1 MLNANFDFHIHPSF
15 KTFLGALNEPDR
27 KDCWKNVAFGTNS
40 CIGILNSQSSLTQMK
55 QGNIRLA
62 VANVLSLERPLAK
75 NFLLQVFDSLS
86 NQLDGEIFRKVRNQ
100 NATPEDSL
108 SYFDL
113 MMAELI
119 HLVNAQTTNPNLKVK
134 IIKSM
139 TEFVDD
145 DETINLILAAE
156 GGHNFYGE
164 LDKGEQEDNP
174 NAILKHLG
182 NFKKKDEPFRMFY
195 ITLVHL
201 YTSHLGN
208 HAFAIKLI
216 TGREFKPAGKG
227 LTNLGKIFIREAL
240 RTSETEHRILIDI
253 KHMSLQSRLDFYK
266 IRKEEFPD
274 VPIIASHIGVTG
286 TSFRRNAI
294 RFVDSTMSVTLNE
307 VYFNFDLCKGLA
319 NTYFNPWSIN
329 MYLEDIEEI
338 VASGGLMGVSLDKRI
353 LGCEAVVAN
362 EFLSADETILLRNKQ
377 RVTNIDVLKDLQA
390 IQAIDFSM
398 AGRSTNELHYL
409 ANNILYI
416 VRVGQE
422 VMINKDGVETK
433 VGDDVWKQLCIGSDF
448 DGLIEPIKGFKDSS
462 KTSTL
467 RGTLKNALIELSHL
481 SVVPIN
487 VPENVEDLIM
497 FENAFAFMNRH
508 YQ

>member
-1 MLNANFDFHIHPSF
+1 MPNPNFDFHIHPSF
-15 KTFLGALNEPDR
+15 KTFLGALKEPDR
-27 KDCWKNVAFGTNS
+27 KDCWKNVAFGANA

-55 QGNIRLA
+55 QGNVRLA

-75 NFLLQVFDSLS
+75 NFLLSVFNTLS
-86 NQLDGEIFRKVRNQ
+86 PQLDDEIFRKVRNQ
-100 NATPEDSL
+100 NSNPEDSF

-119 HLVNAQTTNPNLKVK
+119 HLVNAQHTDPNLKVK

-139 TEFVDD
+139 AEFVNDD
-145 DETINLILAAE
+145 QTINLILAAE

-164 LDKGEQEDNP
+164 VDKGEQEDNQ
-174 NAILKHLG
+174 NAILRHLG
-182 NFKKKDEPFRMFY
+182 IFKRKNEQFRMFY

-227 LTNLGKIFIREAL
+227 LTDLGKIFIREAL
-240 RTSETEHRILIDI
+240 RTSATENRILIDI

-294 RFVDSTMSVTLNE
+294 RFVDATMSVTLNE

-362 EFLSADETILLRNKQ
+362 EFLSAEETILLRNKQ
-377 RVTNIDVLKDLQA
+377 RVTDIDVLEDLQA

-398 AGRSTNELHYL
+398 AGRSANELHYL

-422 VMINKDGVETK
+422 VMINKDGIETK
-433 VGDDVWKQLCIGSDF
+433 VGDNIWKHICIGSDF
-448 DGLIEPIKGFKDSS
+448 DGLIEPINGFEDSS
-462 KTSTL
+462 KTATL
-467 RGTLKNALIELSHL
+467 RGTLKTALIELASL
-481 SVVPIN
+481 SIIPIN
-487 VPENVEDLIM
+487 VPANVEDLIM
-497 FENAFAFMNRH
+497 FDNAFAFMNKH
-508 YQ
+508 YR